1 VVVTVPTLYVAIGTL
16 VYLISYGLFIF
27 SQCIVCIESIEL
39 HGEFTHFFGFCLF
52 FLMILHFPVP
62 FRLRMI
68 IKHIL
73 LFFFRCLFATPIA
86 CLVRR
91 IYLKNYSHSFI

>member
-1 VVVTVPTLYVAIGTL
+1 VVVTVPTLYMAIGTL

-68 IKHIL
+68 NIFSCS
-73 LFFFRCLFATPIA
+73 FFDVCLQ
-86 CLVRR
+86 LQ
-91 IYLKNYSHSFI
+91 